1 MSSYIIEKSKFFSYL
16 NRLAEKFEVH
26 VPVSTEGISLFAP
39 YQESL
44 ELDFAS
50 HPRLSAKSFF
60 LPQREVMLQHD
71 DSSAAYALEQGTS
84 DSNRLLFGVKPCDAR
99 AIEIN
104 ARLLANDSGQA
115 AAEDIFFKKRVDT
128 TVLVG
133 YGCDQPGAGCFCSS
147 TGGGPFDQT
156 GLDALITDIGDRLV
170 ITLFEDRPKSQKL
183 IDKDLTEVADSE
195 AHAAAA
201 GIAEDTEKKLS
212 AMEGL
217 VKPEA
222 RDSELF
228 ELALWEET
236 AERCVNCGICTYL
249 CPTCTCFDMIDEAS
263 GGCTTQSRCW
273 DSCMFGL
280 FTLHASGHNPR
291 PGRKERVRQRFMHKL
306 SYFPD
311 RYDGT
316 VGCVGCGR
324 CVIYCPVN
332 IDIREISR
340 LMAEVGG

>member
-1 MSSYIIEKSKFFSYL
+1 MSSYVIEKSNLASYL

-26 VPVSTEGISLFAP
+26 VPAGTEGITLFTP

-60 LPQREVMLQHD
+60 LPQREVLLSHD
-71 DSSAAYALEQGTS
+71 ESADASAQEQLVDT
-84 DSNRLLFGVKPCDAR
+84 NRLLFGVKPCDAR

-104 ARLLANDSGQA
+104 ARLLANGTGQTT
-115 AAEDIFFKKRVDT
+115 AEDVFFKNRIDT
-128 TVLVG
+128 TILVG

-147 TGGGPFDQT
+147 TGGGPFDHT
-156 GLDALITDIGDRLV
+156 GLDALVTDIGDRLV
-170 ITLFEDRPKSQKL
+170 ITLFEDGPKSQKL
-183 IDKDLTEVADSE
+183 IDKDLMEAVDSE
-195 AHAAAA
+195 ALAAAA
-201 GIAEDTEKKLS
+201 GIAEAAEKKLS
-212 AMEGL
+212 TMQGL

-222 RDSELF
+222 AESELF
-228 ELALWEET
+228 ELPLWKET

-263 GGCTTQSRCW
+263 GSCTTQSRCW

-311 RYDGT
+311 RYDGV

-340 LMAEVGG
+340 LMAEVGR